1 MPLYCRQEAA
11 AASDAVLFTPIIFA
25 KSMPGGLAADNTLDE
40 TPAMFGGLGFPINSA
55 WLAFLIEFSADIL
68 LLLFYNYKPSF

>member
-1 MPLYCRQEAA
+1 
-11 AASDAVLFTPIIFA
+11 
-25 KSMPGGLAADNTLDE
+25 MPGGLAADNTLDE